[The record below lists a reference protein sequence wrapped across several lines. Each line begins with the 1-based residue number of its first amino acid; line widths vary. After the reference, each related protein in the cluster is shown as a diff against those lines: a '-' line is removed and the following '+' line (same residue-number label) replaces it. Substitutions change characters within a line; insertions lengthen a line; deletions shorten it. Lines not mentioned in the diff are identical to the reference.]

1 MPNLD
6 EKLRALA
13 GQILKR
19 QLSDEEQLDIY
30 RISDAAGMR
39 DVQSFLYLLL
49 VFKLHEDTM
58 ARQFSRFL
66 GIEKRISEKFD
77 ELKRLEEKIS
87 ATIKVSVESI
97 LKDGGER
104 IGREM
109 ASQIVKSAKDILNMN
124 GKAHLGDG
132 LSIMSC
138 LLSITSMV
146 AYQLGIYAER
156 KGSSLAI
163 NSYLGWKYVGY
174 TVLSCGLFKMITWGL
189 ANKESD
195 ILWIGMI
202 LLGAVLFLYW
212 AFLL

>member
-6 EKLRALA
+6 EKIRSLA
-13 GQILKR
+13 EQILKR

-39 DVQSFLYLLL
+39 DVQSFLHLLL

-58 ARQFSRFL
+58 AKQFSRFL
-66 GIEKRISEKFD
+66 GIENRNSEKFD
-77 ELKRLEEKIS
+77 ELKRLEEKIRS
-87 ATIKVSVESI
+87 TIKVSVESI

-109 ASQIVKSAKDILNMN
+109 ASQIVKSAEDILDMN
-124 GKAHLGDG
+124 SNAHFGDG

-138 LLSITSMV
+138 LLAITFIV
-146 AYQLGIYAER
+146 AYQLGIYIGR

-163 NSYLGWKYVGY
+163 NSYLGWRYVGY
-174 TVLSCGLFKMITWGL
+174 TVLSCGLFRVITWAL
-189 ANKESD
+189 ANKGRD
-195 ILWIGMI
+195 ILWIGVI
-202 LLGAVLFLYW
+202 LQGGVLFLFW